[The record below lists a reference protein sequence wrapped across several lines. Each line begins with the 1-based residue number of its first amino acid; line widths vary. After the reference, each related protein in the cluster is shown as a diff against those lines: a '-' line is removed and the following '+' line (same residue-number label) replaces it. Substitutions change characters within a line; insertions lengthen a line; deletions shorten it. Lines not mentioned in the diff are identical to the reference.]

1 MIFKCRNCGD
11 TSADIDMVLDGTC
24 HCGCT
29 HFQLASEDLPG
40 VSKEIEQ
47 KEQIRRDLHLWVDL
61 NLDSMES
68 SDIGSIRVAFECENS
83 KMA

>member
-29 HFQLASEDLPG
+29 HFQLSSENVPG
-40 VSKEIEQ
+40 VSKEISQ

-68 SDIGSIRVAFECENS
+68 SDIGSIRVAFECE
-83 KMA
+83 KPKTA